1 MREIRVPKLGET
13 MTEAQIIE
21 WLAQEGEKV
30 APRQV
35 LVILQTEKA
44 GYELEAQYGGILHI
58 ITPADPEVNIP
69 VTQLI
74 GLIAETQE
82 EYDKI
87 KLEREASSNG

>member
-1 MREIRVPKLGET
+1 
-13 MTEAQIIE
+13 EAQIIE

-58 ITPADPEVNIP
+58 ITPADPEANIP
-69 VTQLI
+69 VTHLI
-74 GLIAETQE
+74 GLLAETQE
-82 EYDKI
+82 EYEKI
-87 KLEREASSNG
+87 KSGGEASSNG